1 MADSANAVT
10 WENVSS
16 KPASYTPASHASS
29 ATTYGVGTASNYG
42 HVKLGA
48 TEQNGATATDGIVA
62 PNGHTHSQYALSST
76 LAAVATSGSYNDLFN
91 KPTITDTKNTVGST
105 NSTSKL
111 FLVGATSQD
120 TAPQSY
126 SNTNVYA
133 INGSLYATNFYE
145 NGNPLAGK
153 YLGLHGTA
161 DMATTAKVATK
172 AYNAVASQI
181 LYTNSYAIGGPV
193 LGLGATLDD
202 DDRLLLGTLPDLLN
216 ENLNTYTIDVDTLGE
231 QSIELRANY
240 ALLRTYG
247 QGGLHV
253 SEGENSQ
260 SQIVAQSFLSANT
273 SGYFAAMIGTTSNAG
288 FVVGTGKDLNAQ
300 TVASLSGTSVTK
312 YGIDSI
318 IHKNITL
325 TLPSTAGKIPSIS
338 YSNGVM
344 TVNV

>member
-48 TEQNGATATDGIVA
+48 AEQNGATATDGIVA

-76 LAAVATSGSYNDLFN
+76 LAAVATSGSYNDLSN

-120 TAPQSY
+120 TNPQSY

-133 INGSLYATNFYE
+133 TNGSLFATNFYE

-153 YLGLHGTA
+153 YLALHGKADTA
-161 DMATTAKVATK
+161 TFATHAA
-172 AYNAVASQI
+172 ASQI

-193 LGLGATLDD
+193 LGIGATLDD
-202 DDRLLLGTLPDLLN
+202 DDHLLLGTLSDLLN

-253 SEGENSQ
+253 SDGESSQ

-273 SGYFAAMIGTTSNAG
+273 SKYFAAMVGTTSDAG

-300 TVASLSGTSVTK
+300 TAASLSGTSVTK

-318 IHKNITL
+318 IYKNITL